1 MGIIVNLSHKL
12 KRKIQKKY
20 ISLVRSI
27 QFQNNQK
34 TIYEAEC
41 ISICKKLI
49 NKDDSILLT
58 TPISNK
64 KYIRNEENDI
74 FVILDSNNVQVI
86 NHIYSYNVLLSDKSW
101 DFLTSYFNNEV
112 ERRRIEF
119 EREITSNIQHS
130 LKNILTKL

>member
-1 MGIIVNLSHKL
+1 MTDLVHKL

-20 ISLVRSI
+20 ISLFRAL
-27 QFQNNQK
+27 QYQNNQK
-34 TIYEAEC
+34 TIYESEC

-74 FVILDSNNVQVI
+74 FVILDSNNVQVD
-86 NHIYSYNVLLSDKSW
+86 S
-101 DFLTSYFNNEV
+101 
-112 ERRRIEF
+112 
-119 EREITSNIQHS
+119 
-130 LKNILTKL
+130 ILFSV

>member
-1 MGIIVNLSHKL
+1 LGGWNGFNKISKAHLEIYGNIIFPLNFFL
-12 KRKIQKKY
+12 R
-20 ISLVRSI
+20 
-27 QFQNNQK
+27 FENN
-34 TIYEAEC
+34 
-41 ISICKKLI
+41 KKLYKEEHLSYAVI
-49 NKDDSILLT
+49 RIYNKYLLLY
-58 TPISNK
+58 K

-101 DFLTSYFNNEV
+101 EFLTSYFNNEV

>member
-1 MGIIVNLSHKL
+1 MGIIVNLLHKL
-12 KRKIQKKY
+12 KRRIQKKY
-20 ISLVRSI
+20 ISVFRLF

-34 TIYEAEC
+34 TIYESEC

-49 NKDDSILLT
+49 NKDGSILLT

>member
-1 MGIIVNLSHKL
+1 MKNFLHKQ
-12 KRKIQKKY
+12 KRKIQKHYITFIRKY
-20 ISLVRSI
+20 
-27 QFQNNQK
+27 QFQNTQK
-34 TIYEAEC
+34 SVYEADC

-49 NKDDSILLT
+49 NKEDSVLMT

-64 KYIRNEENDI
+64 KYIRNEESDI

-112 ERRRIEF
+112 ERRRLLF
-119 EREITSNIQHS
+119 EKEITSNIQHS
-130 LKNILTKL
+130 LQNILTKL

>member
-1 MGIIVNLSHKL
+1 MVNLLHKL
-12 KRKIQKKY
+12 KRKVQKKY
-20 ISLVRSI
+20 ISLARTV

-34 TIYEAEC
+34 TIYESEC

-49 NKDDSILLT
+49 IKENSTLMS

-64 KYIRNEENDI
+64 KYIRNDENDI
-74 FVILDSNNVQVI
+74 FVILDSNHVQVI

-119 EREITSNIQHS
+119 EKEITSNIQHS

>member
-1 MGIIVNLSHKL
+1 MKDFLHKQ
-12 KRKIQKKY
+12 KRKIQKHY
-20 ISLVRSI
+20 ITFIRKL

-34 TIYEAEC
+34 SVYEADC

-49 NKDDSILLT
+49 NKEDSVLMT

-64 KYIRNEENDI
+64 KYIRNEESDI

-101 DFLTSYFNNEV
+101 EFLTSYFNNEV
-112 ERRRIEF
+112 ERRRLLF
-119 EREITSNIQHS
+119 EKEITSNIQHS
-130 LKNILTKL
+130 LQNILTKL

>member
-1 MGIIVNLSHKL
+1 MGIIVNLLHKL

-20 ISLVRSI
+20 ISLVRTL
-27 QFQNNQK
+27 QYQNNQK
-34 TIYEAEC
+34 TIYESEC

-49 NKDDSILLT
+49 NKDGSVLLT

-86 NHIYSYNVLLSDKSW
+86 NHIYSYHVILSDKSW
-101 DFLTSYFNNEV
+101 EFLTSHFNNEV

>member
-1 MGIIVNLSHKL
+1 MVDLLHKL
-12 KRKIQKKY
+12 KRKVQKKY
-20 ISLVRSI
+20 ISLARTV

-34 TIYEAEC
+34 TIYESEC

-49 NKDDSILLT
+49 IKENSTLMS

-64 KYIRNEENDI
+64 KYIRNDENDI
-74 FVILDSNNVQVI
+74 FVILDSNHVQVI

-119 EREITSNIQHS
+119 EKEITSNIQHS

>member
-1 MGIIVNLSHKL
+1 MIIKENSTLMS
-12 KRKIQKKY
+12 
-20 ISLVRSI
+20 
-27 QFQNNQK
+27 
-34 TIYEAEC
+34 
-41 ISICKKLI
+41 
-49 NKDDSILLT
+49 

-64 KYIRNEENDI
+64 KYIRNDENDI
-74 FVILDSNNVQVI
+74 FVILDSNHVQVI

-119 EREITSNIQHS
+119 EKEITSNIQHS

>member
-1 MGIIVNLSHKL
+1 MKNFLHKQ
-12 KRKIQKKY
+12 KRKIQKHYITFIRKY
-20 ISLVRSI
+20 

-34 TIYEAEC
+34 SVYEADC

-49 NKDDSILLT
+49 NKEDSVLMT

-64 KYIRNEENDI
+64 KYIRNEESDI

-101 DFLTSYFNNEV
+101 EFLTSYFNNEV
-112 ERRRIEF
+112 ERRRLLF
-119 EREITSNIQHS
+119 EKEITSNIQHS
-130 LKNILTKL
+130 LQNILTKL

>member
-1 MGIIVNLSHKL
+1 MKDFLHKQ
-12 KRKIQKKY
+12 KRKIQKHY
-20 ISLVRSI
+20 ITFIRKF

-34 TIYEAEC
+34 SVYEADC

-49 NKDDSILLT
+49 NKEDSVLMT

-64 KYIRNEENDI
+64 KYIRNEESDI

-101 DFLTSYFNNEV
+101 EFLTSYFNNEV
-112 ERRRIEF
+112 ERRRLLF
-119 EREITSNIQHS
+119 EKEITSNIQHS
-130 LKNILTKL
+130 LQNILTKL

>member
-1 MGIIVNLSHKL
+1 MGIISDLLHKL

-20 ISLVRSI
+20 ISLVRAL
-27 QFQNNQK
+27 QYQNNQK
-34 TIYEAEC
+34 TIYEYEC

-101 DFLTSYFNNEV
+101 EFLTSHFNNEV

>member
-1 MGIIVNLSHKL
+1 MKNFLHKQ
-12 KRKIQKKY
+12 KRKIQKHYITFIRKY
-20 ISLVRSI
+20 

-34 TIYEAEC
+34 SVYEADC

-49 NKDDSILLT
+49 NKEDSVLMT

-64 KYIRNEENDI
+64 KYIRNEESDI

-112 ERRRIEF
+112 ERRRLLF
-119 EREITSNIQHS
+119 EKEITSNIQHS
-130 LKNILTKL
+130 LQNILTKL

>member
-1 MGIIVNLSHKL
+1 MMKNFLHKQ
-12 KRKIQKKY
+12 KRKIQKHY
-20 ISLVRSI
+20 ISVIRKF

-34 TIYEAEC
+34 SVYEVDC

-49 NKDDSILLT
+49 NKEDSVLMT

-64 KYIRNEENDI
+64 KYIRNEESDI

-112 ERRRIEF
+112 ERRRLLF
-119 EREITSNIQHS
+119 EKEITSNIQHS
-130 LKNILTKL
+130 LQNILTKL

>member
-1 MGIIVNLSHKL
+1 MMKNFLHKQ
-12 KRKIQKKY
+12 KRKIQKHY
-20 ISLVRSI
+20 ISVIRKF

-34 TIYEAEC
+34 SVYEVDC

-49 NKDDSILLT
+49 NKEDSVLMT

-112 ERRRIEF
+112 ERRRLLF
-119 EREITSNIQHS
+119 EKEITSNIQHS
-130 LKNILTKL
+130 LQNILTKL